1 VTIDEATRGDGFQPR
16 ALIIT
21 VYGLYA
27 RDRSGWLSVSMLIR
41 LLAEVGVDEPAVRS
55 SISRLKRRGVLESHT
70 VAGVAGYALSTSAR
84 GFLDEGDR
92 RIFERPP
99 GTVGEGW
106 LLAVFSVPESER
118 ARRHA
123 LRSRLSWLGFGT
135 VSAGVWI
142 APAHLEAETRD
153 VLERDGLT
161 AYVDLFR
168 AEYTAFGDLAALVS
182 RWWNL
187 HELGALYDDFLT
199 AYRPVLTR
207 WKRRRGRIDPAG
219 AQGSEA
225 FADYVRALTSWR
237 RLPFLDPGLP
247 DALLPRGWSG
257 ATAADVFFDLR
268 DRLATPAASF
278 VSTLR

>member
-1 VTIDEATRGDGFQPR
+1 
-16 ALIIT
+16 
-21 VYGLYA
+21 
-27 RDRSGWLSVSMLIR
+27 
-41 LLAEVGVDEPAVRS
+41 
-55 SISRLKRRGVLESHT
+55 
-70 VAGVAGYALSTSAR
+70 
-84 GFLDEGDR
+84 
-92 RIFERPP
+92 
-99 GTVGEGW
+99 VGEGW

-142 APAHLEAETRD
+142 APAHLETETRD
-153 VLERDGLT
+153 VLERDGLA

-182 RWWNL
+182 RWWDL
-187 HELGALYDDFLT
+187 DGLGALYDDFLT

-207 WKRRRGRIDPAG
+207 WKRRRGQIDPTG
-219 AQGSEA
+219 AHGSDA

-247 DALLPRGWSG
+247 DTLLPRGWSG

-268 DRLATPAASF
+268 ERLATPADSF
-278 VSTLR
+278 VATLA